1 MKYITATISAGSKLV
16 CNLDYYTNAEGKTD
30 FYPLVQNSILYYRFR
45 VITNNLSN
53 EWKDILQAENDRWV
67 VFKNTSLPHPI

>member
-30 FYPLVQNSILYYRFR
+30 FYPLV
-45 VITNNLSN
+45 
-53 EWKDILQAENDRWV
+53 
-67 VFKNTSLPHPI
+67 